1 MFEVKI
7 YLEVSFRGPA
17 YRTAAGM
24 WLIEYIKSN
33 GDTETRQG
41 MVCGEKMT
49 ENGLAL
55 EALTIAFGKLRK
67 SCSVRV
73 VTRCEHVLNVTG
85 NGWLPQW
92 EKNGWITAK
101 GKFVKNMIYW
111 QRVAEAHRKHLV
123 SYENIWS
130 SYGENMQDTM
140 QKGLELL
147 GKMDVTKII
156 YELDKEMNFK
166 EVKRIK

>member
-1 MFEVKI
+1 MFEVTI

-24 WLIEYIKSN
+24 WLIEYIKKDGSL
-33 GDTETRQG
+33 ETRQG
-41 MVCGEKMT
+41 MVCGKKMT

-55 EALTIAFGKLRK
+55 EALTMAFERLRK

-73 VTRCEHVLNVTG
+73 ITRCDHVLNVTG
-85 NGWLPQW
+85 NDWLPQW
-92 EKNGWITAK
+92 EKNGWLTAK
-101 GKFVKNMIYW
+101 GKFVKNMTFW
-111 QRVAEAHRKHLV
+111 QKVAEAHRKHLV
-123 SYENIWS
+123 SYENTWN

-147 GKMDVTKII
+147 GKTDATKII

-166 EVKRIK
+166 EVKRDK